1 MAGVG
6 VDTGARSRYNK
17 KQIGMRGSACGGR
30 VYTLFSRRF
39 LRDPKQHKEEINVIE
54 IIHLSAT
61 GSDGAV
67 LNDLGFK
74 LRNGQ
79 IYSILDQQAA
89 DAGLLLELLSGSRF
103 PSAGNVRINGF
114 DMNDTTSAARRA
126 VGYLPARL
134 PFYENL
140 TVFEYLLFVARAK
153 GLPYETAIRH
163 IKEALELMRL
173 EERRDRLLSRLSEFE
188 RRRVGI
194 AQAQIGENEI
204 LLLDAPTAGLPFAER
219 AQVLKMLRTLC
230 DFGRT
235 VFFSTASKEE
245 ALSADE
251 VLILHRGQLLAVLP
265 TDTEEVAET
274 LRQIAEDEK
283 NAPVPAN
290 STDVASKKAK
300 KQRASRGEYEWID
313 DETEEK
319 KP

>member
-1 MAGVG
+1 MIDV
-6 VDTGARSRYNK
+6 
-17 KQIGMRGSACGGR
+17 
-30 VYTLFSRRF
+30 
-39 LRDPKQHKEEINVIE
+39 
-54 IIHLSAT
+54 IHLSAT

-79 IYSILDQQAA
+79 IYSILDQHAT
-89 DAGLLLELLSGSRF
+89 DAGLLLGLLSGSRF
-103 PSAGNVRINGF
+103 PSAGSVRINGF

-153 GLPYETAIRH
+153 ELPYETAIRH
-163 IKEALELMRL
+163 IKEALELTRL

-188 RRRVGI
+188 RRCVGI

-204 LLLDAPTAGLPFAER
+204 LLLDAPTAGLSSAER
-219 AQVLKMLRTLC
+219 AKVQKMLRMLC

-235 VFFSTASKEE
+235 VFFSTTSKEE

-265 TDTEEVAET
+265 PDAEEFSEA

-290 STDVASKKAK
+290 STDAAPKRSKKS
-300 KQRASRGEYEWID
+300 RAPRGEYEWID
-313 DETEEK
+313 DETEEN